1 MPHLQF
7 EFNFKISKDEKESFS
22 KKIMAIF
29 SEVMDTGTGH
39 IGITIREFEKGSLLM
54 GRMKN
59 IDEKVAFINADIREG
74 RTFEQRRQLA
84 LKFMDEI
91 YNTFSVPKENMYL
104 VFTEH
109 KGDDFNLYEKTLKN
123 WKPEEDPLND

>member
-7 EFNFKISKDEKESFS
+7 EFNFKLSKEEKQTLAERVMS
-22 KKIMAIF
+22 IF
-29 SEVMDTGTGH
+29 SEIMDTGTGH
-39 IGITIREFEKGSLLM
+39 IGITVREFEKGSLIM
-54 GRMKN
+54 GRMKH
-59 IDEKVAFINADIREG
+59 IEEKVAFINADIREG
-74 RTFEQRRQLA
+74 RAFEKRRQLA

-91 YNTFSVPKENMYL
+91 FTMFNVPKENMYL

-123 WKPEEDPLND
+123 WQPEEDPIND